1 MVSNHYVFKPKVEQ
15 FFLQSSITSQALHQ
29 FLIDFLTNLSPLTFL
44 VSTLL
49 LMNTDSAL
57 SVMIYSDISWSGLLV
72 AFLAFR
78 GVLQK
83 DEENDWKLMLI
94 KNVIFLA
101 MIYGII
107 AGHYLSQLYYISL
120 GICLFLLYM
129 FNLLIDANE
138 DKFISFMEMLFNY
151 KSNNQI

>member
-101 MIYGII
+101 
-107 AGHYLSQLYYISL
+107 
-120 GICLFLLYM
+120 
-129 FNLLIDANE
+129 
-138 DKFISFMEMLFNY
+138 
-151 KSNNQI
+151 